1 MKNKFKFPILFFLLS
16 SSNFIDAQD
25 ADLNIQSIPISK
37 NVSAILRTICF
48 EGDKYILASNAYGSD
63 IGYLN
68 SSECD
73 NNGVMDY
80 KFVFSKSIEPA
91 TSGVIREIIIDQLK
105 IIVYSGK
112 KAAPTIH
119 VSKIET

>member
-1 MKNKFKFPILFFLLS
+1 MNKKYILPILFFLLS

-25 ADLNIQSIPISK
+25 AELNIQSIPISK

-63 IGYLN
+63 IEYLN
-68 SSECD
+68 SSECN
-73 NNGVMDY
+73 NNGITDY
-80 KFVFSKSIEPA
+80 KFVFSKSIQPE
-91 TSGVIREIIIDQLK
+91 TSGVIREIIIDQQK